1 MDSLDSP
8 SVPVESGDDLVS
20 MNQVFHVEIT
30 GLTPGTV
37 YYYQVV
43 STNTEGKTVSAIN
56 SLTTN
61 PSCKLS

>member
-1 MDSLDSP
+1 MDSLDSA
-8 SVPVESGDDLVS
+8 SDPVESGDDFASL
-20 MNQVFHVEIT
+20 NQVFHVEIT

-43 STNTEGKTVSAIN
+43 STNTEGKTVSAIH